1 MSGSRPFSRRNFM
14 KTGTIAAAAGAA
26 TLSAKSYA
34 RTIGANDRLNAAI
47 IGCGGMG
54 GSHLNTLIALTKED
68 NIALRAVCDVNP
80 ERANNFRDRISEAG
94 GKARVSTDYRDV
106 LDDSKIDYVV
116 IAAPEHAH
124 HHLAMAALDAGKHVY
139 CEKPLC
145 YDVKEAKEV
154 VAKAASTPL
163 KLQVGVQGMA
173 DDSYSSAQDA
183 IRAGKIGTVVQ
194 AQIDYVR
201 NHSLDSGPWRRDEI
215 TDATPMP
222 ADLDWNAWLHPRPPR
237 TWDPHH
243 YFEWRC
249 YRDYSGGIATDLFVH
264 RVTRIIRAC
273 GLTFPSSA
281 IGMGGIYTWN
291 DGRDLPDSM
300 EMLLEYPAVEGI
312 TAGMTVH
319 LLGTMANQKQ
329 NPHCI
334 RGKTGTLTFT
344 KEGWEITAEEG
355 GEVIEKHVKTGGEDL
370 RPHHMNH
377 HAAIRTG
384 APLNCPP
391 ELGLYGVVATRM
403 GNLAWFQRKLVGWDA
418 ANQAVIAL

>member
-1 MSGSRPFSRRNFM
+1 MSDHTVSRRTFIH
-14 KTGTIAAAAGAA
+14 TGTLAAGAV

-34 RTIGANDRLNAAI
+34 RTIGANDRLNAGI

-54 GSHLNTLIALTKED
+54 GSHLGTLIALEDED
-68 NIALRAVCDVNP
+68 NVAVRVACDVNP
-80 ERANNFRDRISEAG
+80 ERARSFSDRVAASG
-94 GKARVSTDYRDV
+94 GQSRAATDYRDV
-106 LDDSKIDYVV
+106 LADPDIDYVV
-116 IAAPEHAH
+116 IATPEHTH
-124 HHLAMAALDAGKHVY
+124 HYLTMAALEAGKHVY

-145 YDVKEAKEV
+145 YDIREAKEV
-154 VAKAASTPL
+154 VAKAASTGL

-183 IRAGKIGTVVQ
+183 IRAGKIGTVVE

-201 NHSLDSGPWRRDEI
+201 NHEPNRGPWRREDV

-222 ADLDWNAWLHPRPPR
+222 EDLDWNAWLHPRASR
-237 TWDPHH
+237 KWDPHH

-273 GLTFPSSA
+273 GLTFPSTA
-281 IGMGGIYTWN
+281 IGMGGIYSWD

-300 EMLLEYPAVEGI
+300 EMLLEYPAVDGI
-312 TAGMTVH
+312 TKGMTVH
-319 LLGTMANQKQ
+319 LLGTMANQRQ

-334 RGKTGTLTFT
+334 RGKNGTLIFT
-344 KEGWEITAEEG
+344 PTGWDIVLEDG
-355 GEVIEKHVKTGGEDL
+355 GQVIEQHKKTGGEDL

-391 ELGLYGVVATRM
+391 ELGLYGVVASRM
-403 GNLAWFQRKLVGWDA
+403 GNLAWFQRKLVAWDFEK
-418 ANQAVIAL
+418 QAVVAM